1 MWMRTLV
8 LSFFVMGY
16 FSACGGSD
24 SGTSGAGGAGAEGGT
39 GGAGAEGGAGGAGAE
54 GGAGGAG
61 AEGGAGGAGA
71 EGGAGGAGGAGGGME
86 PCFGEGQFGRNG
98 PDALPCCD
106 GLVEVQESYPNPDG
120 ECVPEA
126 NAYTCLQCG
135 DGICGDFENHCN
147 CPNDCMEMAN
157 ECVAEGQAV
166 MNIDQQCCP
175 GLFPVECVILGA
187 DNMCFPCAELTQYCL
202 NCGDGVC
209 AEGENLCNCPLDC
222 EDI

>member
-1 MWMRTLV
+1 
-8 LSFFVMGY
+8 
-16 FSACGGSD
+16 AGGA
-24 SGTSGAGGAGAEGGT
+24 GAEGGAGGAGAEGGAGGAGAEGGAGGAGAEGGA

-71 EGGAGGAGGAGGGME
+71 EGGAGGAGGGME

-106 GLVEVQESYPNPDG
+106 GLVEVQESYPSPDG
-120 ECVPEA
+120 ECMAEA
-126 NAYTCLQCG
+126 NAYTCVQCG
-135 DGICGDFENHCN
+135 DGVCSDFENHCN
-147 CPNDCMEMAN
+147 CPDDCMEMAN
-157 ECVAEGQAV
+157 ECIAEGQPI
-166 MNIDQQCCP
+166 MNFDQQCCP
-175 GLFPVECVILGA
+175 GLFPVECALLGA
-187 DNMCFPCAELTQYCL
+187 DNMCFPCAELTQYCI